1 MTKISPL
8 KRQSKIFIFNL
19 LIVLSSLFIAEAAYL
34 QGWFLTLENM
44 FHDSCQ
50 RYNGVE
56 SDYSPHVV
64 IVKIDRKTMQKY
76 NDLPMAFWGPYF
88 AEALSRLRLCKV
100 RAIGL
105 DMIFTV
111 SPEDCLLKLGVK
123 STNLV
128 RAYDVDFRSQLN
140 MGEIILAGK
149 AVMTK
154 TGPGKIILPTDDY
167 LYALHDAS
175 ASIGLA
181 NFVQDTDGVIRSYI
195 PRLFSGNSTPNL
207 SFAALLMIKAGIT
220 IPDQGLSRIIFIGP
234 PGSVP
239 RLSFLDLL
247 KADKKQFAA
256 IKTLLRNKLVIIS
269 VEDNGFDDFHLTPY
283 ATGLSIS
290 KEIKLMSGA
299 ELHANIIET
308 MISDRQFRQLGI
320 FPHAVWLLM
329 IMTIALI
336 FFRRLTPG
344 KGFLA
349 LAFLILLSAIL
360 SLKLF
365 MLFILAPIIPTA
377 AALSCSYIGVLGL
390 RLTNEEREH
399 RHLLKVF
406 TPYLSESILKNLINR
421 QELPFLGGEEREITA
436 LFSDIRNFTTI
447 SEKLAPEEVVEM
459 LNRYYGLI
467 CEEIIACGGLID
479 KFVGDAVM
487 VIFGAPMHS
496 DNHAEMALKAALTIV
511 TTANDFQEWLTNR
524 FPDRGIPA
532 FTVAVGINTGKALVG
547 NVGSERRMGYTAI
560 GDTVNIASRL
570 EDASKALGWSIVASA
585 VTIESGAHCVQLGRS
600 DRIRPKGRSGRVE
613 VFEVLAYTKGES
625 TDDATR

>member
-8 KRQSKIFIFNL
+8 KWQSKIFIFNL

-44 FHDSCQ
+44 FYDSCQ

-181 NFVQDTDGVIRSYI
+181 NFIQDTDGVIRSYI

-299 ELHANIIET
+299 ELIEN
-308 MISDRQFRQLGI
+308 R
-320 FPHAVWLLM
+320 AVLSKRAEKL
-329 IMTIALI
+329 
-336 FFRRLTPG
+336 
-344 KGFLA
+344 
-349 LAFLILLSAIL
+349 LLSLGYKNIEFKIGDGSFGWKENAPFDGIICTFSPDHIPPALLDQLAIGGRMIIPV
-360 SLKLF
+360 SYSSKVQE
-365 MLFILAPIIPTA
+365 FILIEKEQ
-377 AALSCSYIGVLGL
+377 SGK
-390 RLTNEEREH
+390 
-399 RHLLKVF
+399 LKR
-406 TPYLSESILKNLINR
+406 TNLIP
-421 QELPFLGGEEREITA
+421 LPYVPNIRRKNGE
-436 LFSDIRNFTTI
+436 
-447 SEKLAPEEVVEM
+447 
-459 LNRYYGLI
+459 
-467 CEEIIACGGLID
+467 
-479 KFVGDAVM
+479 
-487 VIFGAPMHS
+487 
-496 DNHAEMALKAALTIV
+496 
-511 TTANDFQEWLTNR
+511 
-524 FPDRGIPA
+524 
-532 FTVAVGINTGKALVG
+532 
-547 NVGSERRMGYTAI
+547 
-560 GDTVNIASRL
+560 
-570 EDASKALGWSIVASA
+570 
-585 VTIESGAHCVQLGRS
+585 
-600 DRIRPKGRSGRVE
+600 
-613 VFEVLAYTKGES
+613 
-625 TDDATR
+625 